1 MEENVCLSE
10 QFDYNIDI
18 DARTNNRIR
27 TRFYKAW
34 RLTFIKPVYETVC
47 GVACIHGT
55 HQGPPIE
62 SLRGS
67 FNASSNSL
75 GKRFRHSGSPQTHRA
90 NSGLCSQM
98 RPRERLRLVE
108 ADSRVTKAGGWR
120 VICVKEIAVVLVK
133 EMEYA

>member
-27 TRFYKAW
+27 TRFYK
-34 RLTFIKPVYETVC
+34 
-47 GVACIHGT
+47 
-55 HQGPPIE
+55 GPPIE